1 MRPLTETLL
10 AAACEMEGDVS
21 PMVREA
27 LSRWYGPG
35 SEWARRD
42 SALGAVSCPDWDGGT
57 WCDACRQERCSPW
70 GTTLLR
76 EVCCVLWPWA
86 ADAIRKR
93 SPPPGGDEEIP
104 W

>member
-1 MRPLTETLL
+1 MGNSRDSRHRSRPHRGDCLTAGIL
-10 AAACEMEGDVS
+10 
-21 PMVREA
+21 
-27 LSRWYGPG
+27 GPR
-35 SEWARRD
+35 SARRHH
-42 SALGAVSCPDWDGGT
+42 AVSCPDWDGGT